1 MKALSI
7 HQPWAWLIVNGY
19 KDIENRS
26 WRTNYRG
33 PVLIHASSRKPT
45 KAEVF
50 EARKILLQ
58 SHGLSAAASMPSAA
72 HFKLGGVIGVASIT
86 GWCVEDQMSPWFTGP
101 IGLKLAKARP
111 LPFKSM
117 KGQLSFFETHQRPHR
132 VFSLLVS
139 EGHRDATED
148 ELEAREREEE
158 AAYLGMPDRNSGAR
172 GNENGQAS

>member
-7 HQPWAWLIVNGY
+7 RQPWAWLIVNGY

-45 KAEVF
+45 KTEVF

-58 SHGLSAAASMPSAA
+58 SHGLSVAASMPSVE

-111 LPFKSM
+111 LPFKPM
-117 KGQLSFFETHQRPHR
+117 KGQLSFFETRQRPHK
-132 VFSLLVS
+132 VFSLLVP

-148 ELEAREREEE
+148 KLEAREREAE
-158 AAYLGMPDRNSGAR
+158 AAFLGMPDRNNTAR
-172 GNENGQAS
+172 DEVK